1 MDFTVD
7 EKRIIAGALEAGY
20 DDVPEKINN
29 TTQAALMGCK
39 FEGEIADSVIGL
51 VTTYETVLNIERKIF
66 ESVEDNKEAKGAL
79 NEILTRIEQ
88 VGKCQKI
95 IGLFEDDEQ
104 PETDDSDG
112 VLADK
117 AQD

>member
-51 VTTYETVLNIERKIF
+51 VTTYETVLKYRKK
-66 ESVEDNKEAKGAL
+66 NL
-79 NEILTRIEQ
+79 
-88 VGKCQKI
+88 
-95 IGLFEDDEQ
+95 
-104 PETDDSDG
+104 
-112 VLADK
+112 
-117 AQD
+117 